1 MPKKSLQFYVFW
13 LKYRFQY
20 RGIAKLVRHQ
30 VLILASVGSSPAT
43 PAIFASVA
51 NSIFYGVYISTINFV
66 LKNRYFA
73 IFMFDKIV

>member
-43 PAIFASVA
+43 PAIIHFVYTLFVVIIDTISIDKVA
-51 NSIFYGVYISTINFV
+51 
-66 LKNRYFA
+66 
-73 IFMFDKIV
+73 

>member
-43 PAIFASVA
+43 PAIFKDAQ
-51 NSIFYGVYISTINFV
+51 IFLCIT
-66 LKNRYFA
+66 
-73 IFMFDKIV
+73 

>member
-43 PAIFASVA
+43 PVTVRTIPILGDFV
-51 NSIFYGVYISTINFV
+51 NVKCLEQRRFY
-66 LKNRYFA
+66 
-73 IFMFDKIV
+73 DKIFTT

>member
-43 PAIFASVA
+43 PAIFFTNPFLVVDVMTFFS
-51 NSIFYGVYISTINFV
+51 S
-66 LKNRYFA
+66 
-73 IFMFDKIV
+73 

>member
-1 MPKKSLQFYVFW
+1 MIAKILVFMPKKSLQFYVFW

-43 PAIFASVA
+43 PAIFKDVQ
-51 NSIFYGVYISTINFV
+51 IFLCIT
-66 LKNRYFA
+66 
-73 IFMFDKIV
+73 

>member
-1 MPKKSLQFYVFW
+1 MPKKSLQFYFFW

-43 PAIFASVA
+43 PAIFKDVRALLC
-51 NSIFYGVYISTINFV
+51 IT
-66 LKNRYFA
+66 
-73 IFMFDKIV
+73 

>member
-43 PAIFASVA
+43 PAICECRAAVCTA
-51 NSIFYGVYISTINFV
+51 A
-66 LKNRYFA
+66 LLYFHD
-73 IFMFDKIV
+73 ICH

>member
-43 PAIFASVA
+43 PTIFNDVQ
-51 NSIFYGVYISTINFV
+51 IFLCIT
-66 LKNRYFA
+66 
-73 IFMFDKIV
+73 